1 MVNYQNIV
9 NLFNKNY
16 KNYFLNKLASSLE
29 LEIWNQIYLEARLSN
44 MVLEKDLKEM
54 ENILYNSYK
63 EKDKIKKIK

>member
-1 MVNYQNIV
+1 MINYQNIV
-9 NLFNKNY
+9 NLFNKKY

-63 EKDKIKKIK
+63 ENDKIKKYK

>member
-9 NLFNKNY
+9 NLFNKKY

-29 LEIWNQIYLEARLSN
+29 LEIWNQIYLEAKLSN

-63 EKDKIKKIK
+63 ENDKIKKIK